1 MYIRTGYPSFRP
13 ALGTAILIRQGRRVM
28 NCKNIIVL
36 AGDGPPLREQA
47 EDHSTS
53 RAQSRPEAEI
63 TLLLQ
68 RWQAGDR
75 DREGELWAILYSEL
89 AVLAS
94 RMLRR
99 AGGLPSL
106 EPEELS
112 NETCLHLLRRPD
124 LSWPSHGHFFAYA
137 SRVMHSILMDQGR
150 RSRAAKRRVEIDGA
164 PPETF
169 ADPRADRAFKA
180 LDIDQ
185 ALTRLARISPRASSL
200 IELRFWEGLPVG
212 EAATALHISKAT
224 AVREWQAA
232 RSWLHDQLRGG
243 TSAGAALPAP

>member
-1 MYIRTGYPSFRP
+1 MSRETEEEGRAPRP
-13 ALGTAILIRQGRRVM
+13 
-28 NCKNIIVL
+28 
-36 AGDGPPLREQA
+36 QA
-47 EDHSTS
+47 EG
-53 RAQSRPEAEI
+53 EI
-63 TLLLQ
+63 TVLLQ

-75 DREGELWAILYSEL
+75 DREGELWAVLYSEL
-89 AVLAS
+89 AGLAS
-94 RMLRR
+94 SMLRR
-99 AGGLPSL
+99 AGGRQAL

-137 SRVMHSILMDQGR
+137 SRVMHSILMDHGR
-150 RSRAAKRRVEIDGA
+150 RSRAAKRRVEIGET
-164 PPETF
+164 PPESL
-169 ADPRADRAFKA
+169 ADARADRAFTS

-212 EAATALHISKAT
+212 EAATALRISKAT

-232 RSWLHDQLRGG
+232 RSFLHDQLH
-243 TSAGAALPAP
+243 

>member
-1 MYIRTGYPSFRP
+1 MSRETECCGGKDVNG
-13 ALGTAILIRQGRRVM
+13 AEAGCRV
-28 NCKNIIVL
+28 
-36 AGDGPPLREQA
+36 A
-47 EDHSTS
+47 EPH
-53 RAQSRPEAEI
+53 REAEI
-63 TLLLQ
+63 TFLLQ

-75 DREGELWAILYSEL
+75 DREGELWASLYSEL

-99 AGGLPSL
+99 AGGHPPL

-124 LSWPSHGHFFAYA
+124 LYWPSDGHFFAYA
-137 SRVMHSILMDQGR
+137 SRVMHSILMDHGR

-164 PPETF
+164 PPETL
-169 ADPRADRAFKA
+169 ADPRADRAFND
-180 LDIDQ
+180 LDINQ

-200 IELRFWEGLPVG
+200 IELRFWGGLPVG

-232 RSWLHDQLRGG
+232 RSWLHDQLHGG
-243 TSAGAALPAP
+243 IGLGGAPPCP